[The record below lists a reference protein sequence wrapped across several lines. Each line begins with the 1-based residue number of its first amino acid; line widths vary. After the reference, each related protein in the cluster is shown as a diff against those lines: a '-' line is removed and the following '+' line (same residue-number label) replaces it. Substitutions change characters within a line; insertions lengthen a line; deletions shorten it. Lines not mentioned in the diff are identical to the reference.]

1 MAPRVSQVSA
11 HWWREMTTPAR
22 LLMAA
27 KAAIGCALAWALAPL
42 LPTQDEYSY
51 YAPLGVLVSMYP
63 TVAASARSG
72 AQALLGLAIGIGL
85 GLLGIGALFAGLPA
99 VLTLALVIAFGVI
112 IGGIR
117 ALGVGR
123 EWVAIAALF
132 VLLLSGSQAD
142 DFSVSYLLT
151 VGFGVLIGTVINFS
165 ILPPVYLDTA
175 SARLSEL
182 RDEVADLLRVLADRA
197 AEGNIDA
204 AEVSEPDAALD
215 AVIADVH
222 DEVHEADESM
232 RGNPRGRRR
241 RAEQKENLQRMRALE
256 RIAFYSRDLADVLYA
271 LDRAGDAAVGLQARA
286 PLADAIRRCADLVA
300 TPVGDR
306 SSRARYADADRAV
319 ESYADALTAA
329 VGHAGVAR
337 RSTPVALLQRI
348 IDAAR
353 PSASDGR

>member
-1 MAPRVSQVSA
+1 MAQRVSQVSA
-11 HWWREMTTPAR
+11 HWWQEMTTSAR

-27 KAAIGCALAWALAPL
+27 KTAVGCALAWALAPL

-72 AQALLGLAIGIGL
+72 AQALLGLTVGVGL
-85 GLLGIGALFAGLPA
+85 GLLGIVALFAGLPA
-99 VLTLALVIAFGVI
+99 VLTLALVIAIGVI

-117 ALGVGR
+117 ELGVGR

-132 VLLLSGSQAD
+132 VLLLSGTQAD

-151 VGFGVLIGTVINFS
+151 VAFGVLIGVVINYA
-165 ILPPVYLDTA
+165 IVPPVYLDTA
-175 SARLSEL
+175 RVRLSKL
-182 RDEVADLLRVLADRA
+182 RDEIADLLRVLADRA

-204 AEVSEPDAALD
+204 AEVSEPDAGLD

-222 DEVHEADESM
+222 DEVHEADESL

-241 RAEQKENLQRMRALE
+241 RAEQKENLQRLRALE

-271 LDRAGDAAVGLQARA
+271 LDRENDAAVGLEARA
-286 PLADAIRRCADLVA
+286 SLAEAIRRCADLVA
-300 TPVGDR
+300 TPIGDATWSTR
-306 SSRARYADADRAV
+306 SADADRAV
-319 ESYADALTAA
+319 AAYAEALTST
-329 VGHAGVAR
+329 VGHADVAR
-337 RSTPVALLQRI
+337 RATPVALLQRI
-348 IDAAR
+348 IDASLPFVTER
-353 PSASDGR
+353 